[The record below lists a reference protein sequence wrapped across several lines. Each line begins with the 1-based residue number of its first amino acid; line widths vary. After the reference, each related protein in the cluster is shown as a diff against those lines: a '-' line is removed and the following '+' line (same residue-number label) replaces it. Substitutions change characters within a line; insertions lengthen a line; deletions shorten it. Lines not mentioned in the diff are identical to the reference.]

1 MRGDDSSFFLTPRN
15 NTQLGWFRRSAI
27 GINKL
32 YSIMAEMKTDAGI
45 TEPRITPYR

>member
-1 MRGDDSSFFLTPRN
+1 MRGDDSSFFLTPCN
-15 NTQLGWFRRSAI
+15 STQLGWFRRLAI

-32 YSIMAEMKTDAGI
+32 YGIMAEMKADAGI